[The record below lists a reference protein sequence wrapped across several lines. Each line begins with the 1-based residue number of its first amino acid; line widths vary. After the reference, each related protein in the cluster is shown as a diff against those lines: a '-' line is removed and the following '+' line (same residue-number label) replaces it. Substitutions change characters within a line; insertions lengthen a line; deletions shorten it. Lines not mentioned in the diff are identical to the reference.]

1 MKTNQSV
8 LFILSHNVRTRELL
22 KCKLIS
28 STFSIQMY
36 LVNRVTITV
45 YINNPPISIKL
56 SDKIHS

>member
-8 LFILSHNVRTRELL
+8 LFILSHSARTRGLL

-28 STFSIQMY
+28 STFSAQMY
-36 LVNRVTITV
+36 LVNHVTIIV

-56 SDKIHS
+56 SDKIHP

>member
-8 LFILSHNVRTRELL
+8 LFILSHNARTRELL

-56 SDKIHS
+56 SDKILS